1 MPKKP
6 TYQHRWGL
14 DPTPID
20 PVEIEAAVNV
30 PGGLG
35 IKLNDEQKK
44 RWGEIVSYLAWRLKL
59 GEEPRQTA
67 VDQMLTEI
75 NAGIEKILPAI
86 KTIDQLFKKIQTGVD
101 QVLPALETIQNPMIK
116 RELAIKADDVKKVL
130 PSHLKALNISGLIAS
145 LKEWKQTCRVELT
158 HRKKRHKKG
167 RPSDS
172 NLDTAILNIGKFYR
186 EATGKR
192 PTVYRTQHSQKGKA
206 PVAGKLFRGE
216 FLEITFE
223 TLLALNVPSVR
234 ESARN
239 ALAER
244 IERLKSDLVA

>member
-1 MPKKP
+1 MPKKQ

-20 PVEIEAAVNV
+20 SEEIQAALNV
-30 PGGLG
+30 PGDLR
-35 IKLNDEQKK
+35 IKFNAEQKK
-44 RWGEIVSYLAWRLKL
+44 RWGDIVSHLAWRFKL
-59 GEEPRQTA
+59 NAEPGQA
-67 VDQMLTEI
+67 AFDQMLREI
-75 NAGIEKILPAI
+75 KAGIEKM
-86 KTIDQLFKKIQTGVD
+86 
-101 QVLPALETIQNPMIK
+101 LPALETIQNPMIK
-116 RELAIKADDVKKVL
+116 RVFANNDADPPKAFPL
-130 PSHLKALNISGLIAS
+130 PAHLHARNISSLIAS

-158 HRKKRHKKG
+158 HRKTRHKKG

-172 NLDTAILNIGKFYR
+172 SLDTAILNIGKFYR